1 MKRGILLLL
10 CFVSFTGI
18 SQAHL
23 NFEKNNSLGSDVTMR
38 GVGGS
43 FQYYFRTG
51 KKNLPGISFGAIREQ
66 DITRNQTFLS
76 VPVNLHLRHY
86 FLGSHDCFAGVYIE
100 GSAGANFQMQGI
112 LDSDFSNTT
121 LIQGA
126 GGIGVQLLRKV
137 DVNLRVGRNFS
148 PDLQYNYV
156 GLRAGIRL

>member
-1 MKRGILLLL
+1 MKRGILLLV
-10 CFVSFTGI
+10 CFISFGGLA
-18 SQAHL
+18 QVQL

-51 KKNLPGISFGAIREQ
+51 SKNLPGVSFGAIRDR
-66 DITRNQTFLS
+66 DITRDQTFLS

-86 FLGSHDCFAGVYIE
+86 FLGSHDCFAGAYIE

-112 LDSDFSNTT
+112 LSSDFSNTT
-121 LIQGA
+121 FIQGS
-126 GGIGVQLLRKV
+126 GGVGVQLLRKV

-148 PDLQYNYV
+148 QDLQYNYV
-156 GLRAGIRL
+156 GLRAGLRF